1 MILPVLSPLAVL
13 AATNLTGSGARCLAA
28 AVLGIAVATF
38 VPLASAAKPAPPE
51 TVAFVDL
58 DRYVG
63 DWYEIASIPNRFQKH
78 CRGNTTASYRPI
90 EQQRIE
96 VINRCLDRDGSLDTA
111 QGVARV
117 VDTDSNARLKVS
129 FVSLFGWQLFWGDY
143 WILELAPDY
152 SYAIVGTPNFRYG
165 WILSRTP
172 ELSAE
177 IRAHLDKRLQAAGY
191 DPAAFVN
198 TPQGLE

>member
-1 MILPVLSPLAVL
+1 MTFTKSNAQLLAVL
-13 AATNLTGSGARCLAA
+13 ITCNLAITITPG
-28 AVLGIAVATF
+28 V
-38 VPLASAAKPAPPE
+38 SAEESPPPE

-63 DWYEIASIPNRFQKH
+63 NWYEIASIPNFFQKH
-78 CRGNTTASYRPI
+78 CRGNTMASYRAI
-90 EQQRIE
+90 EEQRIE
-96 VINRCLDRDGSLDTA
+96 VINSCLDKDGSVDTA
-111 QGVARV
+111 QGIARI
-117 VDTDSNARLKVS
+117 VDRTSNARLEVS

-143 WILELAPDY
+143 WILDLAPDY

-172 ELSAE
+172 ALSADVRNG
-177 IRAHLDKRLQAAGY
+177 IDKRLRSSGY
-191 DPAAFVN
+191 NPAVFVD